1 MTDKDKIEFYN
12 LLSELLEMGFDLDK
26 NTARDLLACVNY
38 LRSIKEDEKRVVC

>member
-26 NTARDLLACVNY
+26 NSARDLLACVNY
-38 LRSIKEDEKRVVC
+38 LRSIKEDEKRIVC